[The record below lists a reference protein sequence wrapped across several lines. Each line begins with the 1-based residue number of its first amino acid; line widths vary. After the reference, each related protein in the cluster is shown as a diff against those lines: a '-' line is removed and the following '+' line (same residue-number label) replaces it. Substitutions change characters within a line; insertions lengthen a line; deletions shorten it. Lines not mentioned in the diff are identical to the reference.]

1 MFIQEFSEKHL
12 KFIDKNTISVLDHG
26 IVCLIDSMPKEN
38 GDEAIVQ
45 AARVSYYSYGKSEK
59 TVRDNR
65 SLIRYLMRNEHT
77 SPFEM
82 VEFKFYLKMPFFV
95 ARQHVRHR
103 TASINEYS
111 GRYSIIRENFYVPEG
126 DEIKEQSSQN
136 KQGRGK
142 RLEVE
147 KGEKISEKIKNF
159 SHQAFNLYN
168 ELIESGLAREISR
181 IVLPLNTYTEFFW
194 KIDLHNLLRYIRL
207 RMDYHAQFEI
217 NLYARAMYELIKPIV
232 PLTVEA
238 FNDYVLEGIKLSKN
252 ERNLILKYLD
262 KDKLKRE
269 VESSDLFGKTE
280 REEFLKKIFETNS
293 DQDFTNPSR
302 KDSSSKSLHSP

>member
-1 MFIQEFSEKHL
+1 MFDQEFNEKYL

-45 AARVSYYSYGKSEK
+45 AARVSYFSYGKSDK
-59 TVRDNR
+59 TVRDNK

-82 VEFKFYLKMPFFV
+82 VEFKFYLRMPIFV

-111 GRYSIIRENFYVPEG
+111 GRYSIIKENFYVPEK

-142 RLEVE
+142 KLDEE
-147 KGEKISEKIKNF
+147 KREEISEMIKNF
-159 SHQAFNLYN
+159 SHQAFDLYDK
-168 ELIESGLAREISR
+168 LIECGLAREISR
-181 IVLPLNTYTEFFW
+181 IILPLNTYTEFFW

-207 RMDYHAQFEI
+207 RMDHHAQFEI
-217 NLYARAMYELIKPIV
+217 NLYARAIYELIKPIV
-232 PLTVEA
+232 PLTIEA
-238 FNDYVLEGIKLSKN
+238 FNDYVLEGIRLSKN
-252 ERNLILKYLD
+252 EKDLILKYLD
-262 KDKLKRE
+262 KEKLKCE
-269 VESSDLFGKTE
+269 IEKSDLFGKTE
-280 REEFLKKIFETNS
+280 KDEFLKKIFRDE
-293 DQDFTNPSR
+293 F
-302 KDSSSKSLHSP
+302 

>member
-1 MFIQEFSEKHL
+1 MFNQEFNEKYL

-26 IVCLIDSMPKEN
+26 IVCLVDSMPKEN

-45 AARVSYYSYGKSEK
+45 AARVSYFSFGKSDK

-82 VEFKFYLKMPFFV
+82 VEFKFYLRMPIFI

-111 GRYSIIRENFYVPEG
+111 GRYSIMKEDFYVPET

-142 RLEVE
+142 KLDE
-147 KGEKISEKIKNF
+147 KKREEISEMIKNF
-159 SHQAFNLYN
+159 SHQAFDLYDK
-168 ELIESGLAREISR
+168 LIEYGLAREISR
-181 IVLPLNTYTEFFW
+181 IILPLNTYTEFFW

-207 RMDYHAQFEI
+207 RMDHHAQFEI
-217 NLYARAMYELIKPIV
+217 NLYARAIYELIKPIV
-232 PLTVEA
+232 PLTIEA

-252 ERNLILKYLD
+252 EKDLILKYLD
-262 KDKLKRE
+262 REKLKYEIER
-269 VESSDLFGKTE
+269 SDLFGKTE
-280 REEFLKKIFETNS
+280 REEFLKKIFRDE
-293 DQDFTNPSR
+293 F
-302 KDSSSKSLHSP
+302 

>member
-1 MFIQEFSEKHL
+1 MFNQEFNEKYL

-26 IVCLIDSMPKEN
+26 IVCLVDSMPKEN

-45 AARVSYYSYGKSEK
+45 AARVSYFSYGKSDK

-82 VEFKFYLKMPFFV
+82 VEFKFYLRMPIFI

-111 GRYSIIRENFYVPEG
+111 GRYSIMKEDFYVPET

-142 RLEVE
+142 KLDE
-147 KGEKISEKIKNF
+147 KKREEISEMIKNF
-159 SHQAFNLYN
+159 SHQAFDLYDK
-168 ELIESGLAREISR
+168 LIEYGLAREISR
-181 IVLPLNTYTEFFW
+181 IILPLNTYTEFFW

-207 RMDYHAQFEI
+207 RMDHHAQFEI
-217 NLYARAMYELIKPIV
+217 NLYARAIYELIKPIV
-232 PLTVEA
+232 PLTIEA

-252 ERNLILKYLD
+252 EKDLILKYLD
-262 KDKLKRE
+262 REKLKYEIER
-269 VESSDLFGKTE
+269 SDLFGKTE
-280 REEFLKKIFETNS
+280 REEFLKKIFRDE
-293 DQDFTNPSR
+293 F
-302 KDSSSKSLHSP
+302 